1 MRIRVFS
8 VLVTV
13 FLLFNSLI
21 SFSQMSGAPDPD
33 CDPAT
38 DPTCEQRAP
47 ITETIIILLAGGL
60 GLGIRTASKKK
71 KNN

>member
-1 MRIRVFS
+1 
-8 VLVTV
+8 
-13 FLLFNSLI
+13 
-21 SFSQMSGAPDPD
+21 MSGAPDPD

-38 DPTCEQRAP
+38 DPTCVQRAP